1 MRTLPPRLAPFAAVG
16 GIGFVVQVGLLSLLT
31 RVAGL
36 DLGPATALAVELTI
50 LHNFA
55 WHERWTWADRAS
67 REPKGIWRRLGRF
80 HLGNGV
86 VSLVGNL
93 VITAGIVT
101 LAGVPLLLANTLAV
115 GACTALNFV
124 AADRLVFPDQ
134 QEVEG

>member
-1 MRTLPPRLAPFAAVG
+1 VEVPRVSAFALVGCAGFLVQLSVLEALTL
-16 GIGFVVQVGLLSLLT
+16 
-31 RVAGL
+31 GL
-36 DLGPATALAVELTI
+36 DVPHVAATACAVELAI
-50 LHNFA
+50 LHNFV